1 MRLLVWLMKKIFF
14 KFHELMQLFLFN
26 SSEDNDLKSID
37 ELRALRLLNQKIEND
52 KKARNYISE
61 INQRYKKMKDKNSN
75 NSLTNNKFFKRAS

>member
-1 MRLLVWLMKKIFF
+1 MRLLVWLMKKIS
-14 KFHELMQLFLFN
+14 KFHELMQLVLFN

>member
-1 MRLLVWLMKKIFF
+1 MKKIS
-14 KFHELMQLFLFN
+14 KFHELMQLVLFN

-75 NSLTNNKFFKRAS
+75 NSLTNNKFFKRAY